1 MIHDPEFEVKC
12 KYDVTLITLNMASMY
27 SKKGDLEL
35 ALECYIDGVRGLEEM
50 ARIRDSHGLKGTVY
64 TKNT

>member
-1 MIHDPEFEVKC
+1 MRKYDLAIVTYGQATPPMIHDPEFEVKC

-35 ALECYIDGVRGLEEM
+35 ALECYIDGVRGL
-50 ARIRDSHGLKGTVY
+50 
-64 TKNT
+64 